1 MKNYITIKRVL
12 MVILS
17 IILTVNIY
25 SQNKKIFFNSDNIQ
39 VLKVESFDSIRKGN
53 DYIILMCGSSLSDTS
68 IISIDK
74 KIVQASL
81 RKNISEDQE
90 EVKHKKTGTVQ
101 DRPFFILLSAV
112 CSAPRPRGR
121 ACGLCAGAL
130 PRGNPRPP
138 ETFARPDKSGVSPA
152 DKALSSRLRP
162 CLQPRPTGCASSSR
176 NSPLWA
182 I

>member
-90 EVKHKKTGTVQ
+90 EVKHKNNYV
-101 DRPFFILLSAV
+101 FCVILLIV
-112 CSAPRPRGR
+112 TIIFCYN
-121 ACGLCAGAL
+121 LI
-130 PRGNPRPP
+130 
-138 ETFARPDKSGVSPA
+138 TFKWDGS
-152 DKALSSRLRP
+152 D
-162 CLQPRPTGCASSSR
+162 
-176 NSPLWA
+176 
-182 I
+182 II

>member
-25 SQNKKIFFNSDNIQ
+25 SQNKKIFFNSDHIQ

-90 EVKHKKTGTVQ
+90 EVKHKNNYV
-101 DRPFFILLSAV
+101 FCVILLIV
-112 CSAPRPRGR
+112 TIIFCYN
-121 ACGLCAGAL
+121 LI
-130 PRGNPRPP
+130 
-138 ETFARPDKSGVSPA
+138 TFKWDGS
-152 DKALSSRLRP
+152 D
-162 CLQPRPTGCASSSR
+162 
-176 NSPLWA
+176 
-182 I
+182 II